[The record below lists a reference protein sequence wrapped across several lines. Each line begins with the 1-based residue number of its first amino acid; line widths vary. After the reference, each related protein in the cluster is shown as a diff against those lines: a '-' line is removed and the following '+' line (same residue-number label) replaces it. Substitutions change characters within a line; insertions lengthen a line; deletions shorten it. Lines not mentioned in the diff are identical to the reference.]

1 MTVCQSPLAT
11 TMTTSRIYVCHCD
24 KVTMHNNENRRV
36 TQRGCSIIEWQ
47 TYAFIIMERIFLLW
61 RHRERINR
69 KTRFHHSNKDVT
81 AQETNEN
88 V

>member
-1 MTVCQSPLAT
+1 MNPS
-11 TMTTSRIYVCHCD
+11 HGD
-24 KVTMHNNENRRV
+24 KVTMNDNENRLV
-36 TQRGCSIIEWQ
+36 TQRGCSIMEWQ